1 MKVVSQYSSALL
13 ILIALLVTCC
23 SSVEGQQPAKIPR
36 VGYLAGF
43 GNAEAP
49 GAPIEAFRQGLR
61 ELGYIEGKN
70 IVVDYRYIEG
80 RQERV
85 SGFVSELVHHP
96 VDLLV
101 IPHTGAIFE
110 AKQATKTIPI
120 VIVTNIDPVAN
131 GIVVSLARPGG
142 NITGL
147 ARLTREL
154 AGKRLE
160 LLREVIPKLSNVGVL
175 WAADDE
181 GSAKGFK
188 EYVSAA
194 TALKI
199 QLHSIELNG
208 PRPDFRAA
216 FHRANKAHVK
226 ALATI
231 RSPLIRGDNMR
242 RIAELAIQY
251 GLPCMCEGNDSVEAG
266 GLMSYS
272 TSDTESFRRA
282 ATYVDKILKGM
293 KPADLPVERPN
304 KFELVINLKTA
315 KQIGLMIPPNVL
327 ARADKVIK

>member
-1 MKVVSQYSSALL
+1 MILISRSSAVL
-13 ILIALLVTCC
+13 IILFVIG
-23 SSVEGQQPAKIPR
+23 SSAEAQQAPKLAHI
-36 VGYLAGF
+36 GYLAGF
-43 GNAEAP
+43 GNAKAP

-70 IVVDYRYIEG
+70 ILVEYRYIEG

-85 SGFVSELVHHP
+85 ASFVSELVHLP
-96 VDLLV
+96 VDALV

-110 AKQATKTIPI
+110 AKHVTKTIPI

-131 GIVVSLARPGG
+131 GIVDSLARPGG
-142 NITGL
+142 NITGV

-194 TALKI
+194 SALKI
-199 QLHSIELNG
+199 SLHSVEVNG
-208 PRPDFRAA
+208 PKPDFNAA
-216 FHRANKAHVK
+216 FQVANKSHVK

-231 RSPLIRGDNMR
+231 RSPLLRGDNMR
-242 RIAELAIQY
+242 RIAELAIQNH
-251 GLPCMCEGNDSVEAG
+251 LPCMCEGNDSVEAG

-282 ATYVDKILKGM
+282 ATYVDKILKGT
-293 KPADLPVERPN
+293 KPADLPVEQPT

-315 KQIGLMIPPNVL
+315 NQIGLIIPPNVL
-327 ARADKVIK
+327 ARADRVIR